1 MSSKQQTS
9 KQRRQSQNRQQRADV
24 AARREAAA
32 ATSAEVLTGGSTA
45 PAAKSGS
52 VLSRLTSSRPSS
64 GATKAPRRARG
75 NAGLPPGHRAALT
88 SLVLAAVTI
97 LFVLFG
103 FRVPISAATGEAIS
117 TSPARLFEW
126 AQPALE
132 NAIAAGPDAT
142 PAAVTNWSPGGS
154 ALYMKAFWPTSLS
167 IFLPLVAAA
176 LGFRAV
182 SRRASAKVV
191 NRAMYATLFGA
202 LLTTQLMIFFLPSVV
217 AMAVAS
223 FQVRKA
229 EVVANASAA
238 PGAIEVD
245 EVEAPS

>member
-1 MSSKQQTS
+1 MSSKQQPS

-24 AARREAAA
+24 AARSAAAGAA
-32 ATSAEVLTGGSTA
+32 ATAIVTSGSTT
-45 PAAKSGS
+45 PPVKKGS
-52 VLSRLTSSRPSS
+52 VLSRLTTSGPS
-64 GATKAPRRARG
+64 GGTAKAPRRARG

-88 SLVLAAVTI
+88 SLVLAAVTL

-103 FRVPISAATGEAIS
+103 FRVPISAATGAAIS
-117 TSPARLFEW
+117 TSTERVGEW
-126 AQPALE
+126 VQPALD
-132 NAIAAGPDAT
+132 NAIAAGPDGTA
-142 PAAVTNWSPGGS
+142 AAVTNWSPGGDE
-154 ALYMKAFWPTSLS
+154 LYMKAFWPLSLS
-167 IFLPLVAAA
+167 VFLPLVAAT

-202 LLTTQLMIFFLPSVV
+202 LLTTQLLIFFLPSVV

-229 EVVANASAA
+229 EVATNAAGAA
-238 PGAIEVD
+238 GVIEVD
-245 EVEAPS
+245 EVDSSR